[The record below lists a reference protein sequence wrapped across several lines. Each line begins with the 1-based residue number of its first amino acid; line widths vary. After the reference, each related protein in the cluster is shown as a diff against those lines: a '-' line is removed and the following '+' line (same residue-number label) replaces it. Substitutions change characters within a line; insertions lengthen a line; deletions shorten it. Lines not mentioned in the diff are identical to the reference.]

1 VKRYMA
7 FGLLWTTLALTAGT
21 GCSNLTPTQQRALS
35 GGVIGTTA
43 GAALGAIAGN
53 AAVGAAIGGPT
64 GAAAGAL
71 WHDIGSTFR

>member
-1 VKRYMA
+1 MKRRLA
-7 FGLLWTTLALTAGT
+7 FGGLWVALALSVAA

-35 GGVIGTTA
+35 GGVIGTTV

-53 AAVGAAIGGPT
+53 VAVGAAISGPT

-71 WHDIGSTFR
+71 WQDIGRTFD